1 MVLDLSN
8 LSTNIISGLG
18 PLLALFG
25 EQVAKQFMSESTGFS
40 DNILFAMAPIGII
53 TASVGAIRIGGP
65 NWMKAVIGRA
75 RENRAIAEIELMSS
89 TSHEVCEL
97 WNGQQIVRIMGAP
110 PIRELIC
117 ITLNGGTEKL
127 YTLKEARTEGDSAV
141 LRKKTGDK
149 FQRLNGR
156 IGHSISSFLLLLV
169 GHHEKAALANLEDGR
184 KPISPLNSRNKRLAK
199 PQIYH

>member
-1 MVLDLSN
+1 MVFDLSN
-8 LSTNIISGLG
+8 LSTNIISDLG

-110 PIRELIC
+110 PIRELVC
-117 ITLNGGTEKL
+117 ITREGGTDKL
-127 YTLKEARTEGDSAV
+127 YTLKEATTEGSGAV
-141 LRKKTGDK
+141 LRKKSEFK
-149 FQRLNGR
+149 IR
-156 IGHSISSFLLLLV
+156 IYTY
-169 GHHEKAALANLEDGR
+169 
-184 KPISPLNSRNKRLAK
+184 
-199 PQIYH
+199 IYIYYVLDIYVLIFTHIHVYMLI